1 MGNILTRKTEK
12 TTEDIYKF
20 DIKVADKIRSIVKD
34 PECGYC
40 RHPEFS
46 ESILILKETKKV
58 ISSDE
63 EQWYFKDEEYGG
75 WSISE
80 VFITHHLTLDEYI
93 KKYCTFHKFGENDSA
108 ILIPVYYKESN

>member
-1 MGNILTRKTEK
+1 MGNLLTRQT
-12 TTEDIYKF
+12 TTEIVYKF
-20 DIKVADKIRSIVKD
+20 DIKVADKIRTIVKD

-63 EQWYFKDEEYGG
+63 HQWYSKLPNYG

-80 VFITHHLTLDEYI
+80 VYITHHLTLGQYI
-93 KKYCTFHKFGENDSA
+93 KKYCTFHKIGDL
-108 ILIPVYYKESN
+108 LIPVYCEKLN